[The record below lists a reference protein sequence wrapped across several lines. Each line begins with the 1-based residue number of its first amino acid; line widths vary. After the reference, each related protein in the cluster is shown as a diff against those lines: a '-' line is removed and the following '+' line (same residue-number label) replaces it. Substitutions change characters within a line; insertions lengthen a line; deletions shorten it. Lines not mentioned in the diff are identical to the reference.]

1 VWWKQRRCAQP
12 SWWPISRPSS
22 KIISLS
28 KTKQKIQ
35 LDGIRKNATSAVLCA
50 LMTRCCN
57 YCGARSTWVSRHL
70 IIISFFFFRVAL
82 KLRVTRPSRAERL
95 AWVKTWRH
103 STKDR
108 LQANEYCSNTFY
120 REAPAK
126 LSLFL
131 FFSRVDNLKIMEI
144 IWGSTYFF
152 PPPQT
157 IRKEGVHSVCL
168 DTSN

>member
-1 VWWKQRRCAQP
+1 
-12 SWWPISRPSS
+12 
-22 KIISLS
+22 
-28 KTKQKIQ
+28 
-35 LDGIRKNATSAVLCA
+35 VLCA

-70 IIISFFFFRVAL
+70 IIISFFFFVLRWSSGSRGQAARKDL
-82 KLRVTRPSRAERL
+82 REWKLGVTARKTGYRL
-95 AWVKTWRH
+95 MSIVLIPFTEKH
-103 STKDR
+103 
-108 LQANEYCSNTFY
+108 QQNF
-120 REAPAK
+120 P
-126 LSLFL
+126 FFF